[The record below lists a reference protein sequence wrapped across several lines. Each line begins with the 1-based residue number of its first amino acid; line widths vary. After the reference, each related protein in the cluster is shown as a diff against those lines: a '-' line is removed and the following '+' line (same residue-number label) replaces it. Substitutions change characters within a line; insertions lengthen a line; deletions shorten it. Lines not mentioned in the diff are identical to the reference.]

1 MRQVEAKNILSPFL
15 LLGFKF
21 YINKMVLCMLN
32 KDIVKNYTKDKDGHP
47 KLLKLVSEME
57 SDVVA
62 KLGRL
67 MTQIKESKEK

>member
-1 MRQVEAKNILSPFL
+1 
-15 LLGFKF
+15 
-21 YINKMVLCMLN
+21 MLN

-57 SDVVA
+57 SDVIA

-67 MTQIKESKEK
+67 MAQIKESKDK